1 MDSANATPP
10 VYTINKNFSGLKA
23 SATLAINEQCQHMV
37 DKGEQVFRLGF
48 GQSPFPVPDTVV
60 DALKKNAFQK
70 AYLPVQG
77 LLELREGICQY
88 FKRTEQLAFNPE
100 QVLVGPGTKEL
111 MYILQSVVE
120 SELVLPSPSWVSYA
134 PQAQILGREITWLPG
149 SLSTD
154 PDLVP
159 AALEQLCAAA
169 PVKPRLLVLNYPI
182 NPTGGSYTADQLEKI
197 AEVARRYKILVL
209 SDEIYSGLHFKNQHI
224 SIARFYPEGTIISNG
239 LSKWCGAGGWRL
251 GAFVFPKELQALRET
266 MTVLATETFSA
277 VSSPVQYA
285 AIEAFKDSAD
295 INSYL
300 LQARRVLEQ
309 LLGYGYSKLSESG
322 AALAQPCGGFYLFPN
337 VDDLR
342 QKLSINTSVELCS
355 KLLLET
361 GVAVLPGEAFGRPA
375 QELSMRIALVDFDG
389 AAALAAAK
397 NQDSIDEE
405 FIRRYCPK
413 TVEAI
418 DRLCAWL
425 GR

>member
-1 MDSANATPP
+1 MDLASSSIP
-10 VYTINKNFSGLKA
+10 VYTINKNFGGLKA
-23 SATLAINEQCQHMV
+23 SATLAINEQCQSMV
-37 DKGEQVFRLGF
+37 DKGEKVFRLGF
-48 GQSPFPVPDTVV
+48 GQSPFPVPETVV
-60 DALKKNAFQK
+60 EALKNNAFQK

-77 LLELREGICQY
+77 LFELRESICQY
-88 FKRTEQLAFNPE
+88 LERTEKLAFSAE

-134 PQAQILGREITWLPG
+134 PQAKILGREITWLPG
-149 SLSTD
+149 SLSSD
-154 PDLVP
+154 PNLVP
-159 AALEQLCAAA
+159 AALEQLCAAD
-169 PVKPRLLVLNYPI
+169 PLKPRLLILNYPI

-209 SDEIYSGLHFKNQHI
+209 SDEIYSGLHFKNEHV
-224 SIARFYPEGTIISNG
+224 SIARFYTEGTIISNG

-251 GAFVFPKELQALRET
+251 GAFVFPKELKALRET

-285 AIEAFKDSAD
+285 AIEAFKDSPD
-295 INSYL
+295 MDSYL
-300 LQARRVLEQ
+300 LRARMVLEQ
-309 LLGYGYSKLSESG
+309 LLGYGYNKLSESG
-322 AALAQPCGGFYLFPN
+322 ATLAQPCGGFYLFPN

-342 QKLSINTSVELCS
+342 QKLSVNTSVELCS

-389 AAALAAAK
+389 EAALAAAK
-397 NQDSIDEE
+397 NMGSIDEV
-405 FIRRYCPK
+405 FICRHCPK
-413 TVEAI
+413 IVEAI